1 MWARANMSVLA
12 AKLLLA
18 PVFVMGASLA
28 ARRFGARIGG
38 LLGGLPMVAGP
49 ILLVFALTHGRAFA
63 AQAATAT
70 LLGIVSLC
78 AFILVYAHLARRLRW
93 TLSLLG
99 GWLAF
104 LLASAALSQLPA
116 GAPEALMLALASL
129 AVTVAALPRPLAPSP
144 SPADPPS
151 WDLPLRGASAASR
164 AFARPLPCT
173 APERGLDPP
182 SWDLPLRG
190 LSALA
195 LVIAITALSG
205 PLGPKL
211 SGLLTPFPVVATVLA
226 AFTHAQHGE
235 HQLVRIMRGFA
246 TGLVAYVLFCFA
258 LALALRSAAV
268 APSFLLA
275 LLAALAT
282 QVLVLSLALRRS

>member
-1 MWARANMSVLA
+1 MGVIA

-18 PVFVMGASLA
+18 PSFVMVASLA
-28 ARRFGARIGG
+28 ARRFGARVGG
-38 LLGGLPMVAGP
+38 LLGGLPVVAGP
-49 ILLVFALTHGRAFA
+49 ILLVFALTHGRTFA

-78 AFILVYAHLARRLRW
+78 AFILVYARLARRARW
-93 TLSLLG
+93 TSSLLA

-104 LLASAALSQLPA
+104 IALSAALSQISTDA
-116 GAPEALMLALASL
+116 TEALLLALGSL
-129 AVTVAALPRPLAPSP
+129 AVTVFALPRPLPATASP
-144 SPADPPS
+144 FQPPG
-151 WDLPLRGASAASR
+151 WDLPLRGV
-164 AFARPLPCT
+164 
-173 APERGLDPP
+173 
-182 SWDLPLRG
+182 
-190 LSALA
+190 SALV

-235 HQLVRIMRGFA
+235 HQLVRIMRGF
-246 TGLVAYVLFCFA
+246 TIGLVAYVLFCFA

-268 APSFLLA
+268 APSFALA
-275 LLAALAT
+275 LSAALIT
-282 QVLVLSLALRRS
+282 QALTLTLALRRSY

>member
-1 MWARANMSVLA
+1 MRARASMSVIA

-18 PVFVMGASLA
+18 PVFVMGATLA
-28 ARRFGARIGG
+28 ARRFGARVGG
-38 LLGGLPMVAGP
+38 LLGGLPVVAGP
-49 ILLVFALTHGRAFA
+49 ILFVFALTHGRAFA

-78 AFILVYAHLARRLRW
+78 AFILVYAHLAQRLGW
-93 TLSLLG
+93 TPSLLA

-104 LLASAALSQLPA
+104 LLASGALSQLPA

-129 AVTVAALPRPLAPSP
+129 AATVAALSRPFA
-144 SPADPPS
+144 ATQ
-151 WDLPLRGASAASR
+151 AIAASHAR
-164 AFARPLPCT
+164 FARPLPF
-173 APERGLDPP
+173 APPERALDPP
-182 SWDLPLRG
+182 GWDLPLRG
-190 LSALA
+190 LSALL

-258 LALALRSAAV
+258 LALELPQAAV

-282 QVLVLSLALRRS
+282 QGLVLSLALRRA

>member
-1 MWARANMSVLA
+1 MGVIA

-18 PVFVMGASLA
+18 PSFVMVASLA
-28 ARRFGARIGG
+28 ARRFGARVGG
-38 LLGGLPMVAGP
+38 LLGGLPVVAGP

-78 AFILVYAHLARRLRW
+78 AFILVYARLARRSSW
-93 TLSLLG
+93 TLSLLA

-104 LLASAALSQLPA
+104 VVVSAVLSQVSTDA
-116 GAPEALMLALASL
+116 TEALLLALASL
-129 AVTVAALPRPLAPSP
+129 AATVFALPRPLPITASP
-144 SPADPPS
+144 FNPPG
-151 WDLPLRGASAASR
+151 WDLPLRGV
-164 AFARPLPCT
+164 
-173 APERGLDPP
+173 
-182 SWDLPLRG
+182 
-190 LSALA
+190 SALA

-235 HQLVRIMRGFA
+235 HQLVRIMRGF
-246 TGLVAYVLFCFA
+246 TIGLVAYVLFCFA
-258 LALALRSAAV
+258 LALVLPQAAV
-268 APSFLLA
+268 APSFVLA
-275 LLAALAT
+275 LCAALVT
-282 QVLVLSLALRRS
+282 QALTLTLALRRS

>member
-1 MWARANMSVLA
+1 MGVIA

-18 PVFVMGASLA
+18 PSFVMVASLA
-28 ARRFGARIGG
+28 ARRFGARVGG
-38 LLGGLPMVAGP
+38 LLGGLPVVAGP

-78 AFILVYAHLARRLRW
+78 AFILVYARLARRLHW
-93 TLSLLG
+93 TSSLLA

-104 LLASAALSQLPA
+104 IAVSAGFSQISTGATEALLLAL
-116 GAPEALMLALASL
+116 GSL
-129 AVTVAALPRPLAPSP
+129 AVTVFALPRPLPTAAS
-144 SPADPPS
+144 AFDPP
-151 WDLPLRGASAASR
+151 G
-164 AFARPLPCT
+164 
-173 APERGLDPP
+173 
-182 SWDLPLRG
+182 WDLPLRG

-195 LVIAITALSG
+195 LVVAITALSG

-235 HQLVRIMRGFA
+235 HQLVRIMRGF
-246 TGLVAYVLFCFA
+246 TIGLVAYVLFCFA
-258 LALALRSAAV
+258 LALVLPQVAV
-268 APSFLLA
+268 APSFVLA
-275 LLAALAT
+275 LSAALLT
-282 QVLVLSLALRRS
+282 QALTLALALRRSY